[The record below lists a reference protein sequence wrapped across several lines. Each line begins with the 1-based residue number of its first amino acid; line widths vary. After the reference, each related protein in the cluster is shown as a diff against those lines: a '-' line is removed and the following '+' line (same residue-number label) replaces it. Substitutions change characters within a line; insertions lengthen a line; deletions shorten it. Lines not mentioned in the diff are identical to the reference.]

1 MVDQEDGTGTVGV
14 ELMVE
19 AKVPVQVVDVGQ
31 CLVGTMGTAQ
41 GVREVREV
49 EFHSSKAVAERVH
62 WVTEEQVEATVEVSV
77 VVSAPARPA

>member
-1 MVDQEDGTGTVGV
+1 VVDQADGTGTVGV

-19 AKVPVQVVDVGQ
+19 AKDPVQVVDVGQ

-41 GVREVREV
+41 GVREV

-62 WVTEEQVEATVEVSV
+62 WVTEEQAEATVEVSV